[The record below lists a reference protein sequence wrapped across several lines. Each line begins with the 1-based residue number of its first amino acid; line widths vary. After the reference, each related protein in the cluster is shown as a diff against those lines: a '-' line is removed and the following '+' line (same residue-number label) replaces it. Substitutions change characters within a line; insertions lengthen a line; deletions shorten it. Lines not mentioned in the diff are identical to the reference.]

1 MSTNQLYPFERNR
14 YYPGKMLTSADF
26 QAEQNY
32 HINKGRFLNGLMY
45 GQGIICGMG
54 VFSLDDQSIL
64 IESGAAIDGS
74 GRDVIIDSSAVKKLS
89 AIEGFDSLTG
99 NVARLKVRFKEQDVH
114 SVYSVNHKEDDREYE
129 YNRISEGYELF
140 EDMMNTISREVVLF
154 CNKVKV
160 IIQKEEKK

>member
-32 HINKGRFLNGLMY
+32 HINKGRFLKGLMY

-64 IESGAAIDGS
+64 GTGCDNRFLRGEE
-74 GRDVIIDSSAVKKLS
+74 AVCYRGL
-89 AIEGFDSLTG
+89 
-99 NVARLKVRFKEQDVH
+99 
-114 SVYSVNHKEDDREYE
+114 
-129 YNRISEGYELF
+129 
-140 EDMMNTISREVVLF
+140 
-154 CNKVKV
+154 
-160 IIQKEEKK
+160 